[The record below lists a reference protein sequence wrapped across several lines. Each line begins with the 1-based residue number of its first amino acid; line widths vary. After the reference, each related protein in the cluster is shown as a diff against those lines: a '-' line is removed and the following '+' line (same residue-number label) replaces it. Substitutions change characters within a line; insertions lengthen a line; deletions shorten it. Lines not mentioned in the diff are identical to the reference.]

1 MAQTLRDRTDA
12 CLRALGVHTLRDM
25 KQVEAPCAAEPL
37 PDELRGWLG
46 GDADEL
52 RELAEC
58 LAAWLGIGR
67 GSTEDAPASSR
78 PAQFWDVHIFKKVV
92 FLKMASYPLGASSK
106 FGDTAFGSTAVKRA
120 EVAIEK
126 RRDFIPRKRMW
137 IRRTMIVQL
146 ISVAEKHEFWKL
158 ASMLF
163 LTAYVFML
171 RAIQYSLAHLML

>member
-1 MAQTLRDRTDA
+1 MCEIQNNKYFHHRIYPALLLGPTRYPGKVSSEKERTSEKKESDLFGGKLQKLKPLKMAHTLRDRTDA

-92 FLKMASYPLGASSK
+92 FLKK
-106 FGDTAFGSTAVKRA
+106 
-120 EVAIEK
+120 
-126 RRDFIPRKRMW
+126 W
-137 IRRTMIVQL
+137 
-146 ISVAEKHEFWKL
+146 
-158 ASMLF
+158 
-163 LTAYVFML
+163 
-171 RAIQYSLAHLML
+171 